1 VAGTSASAAASV
13 YDEAHD
19 DVRPEDDDWSTI
31 SVVGGRAARRL
42 DRPSA
47 AQGPAVESARA
58 FVSSLSDRRSGA
70 ATSAGPAGRAAGE
83 VEGVKEHK
91 GQRAAGLQVV
101 RAAGLGGVVRTA
113 RGRGAE
119 AVASTRVLP
128 VLAGLRELLPGG
140 GLRRGATVA
149 VHTSSVLLALL
160 AAASRAGS
168 WCAVVGL
175 PALSPIA
182 AAEMGIVL
190 ERLALVPHPG
200 TEWTTIVAA
209 LLDGFD
215 IVVAAPPGPIAPV
228 VAGRLAARAR
238 QRGSVLMP
246 AGSWAGADLTLAP
259 VRGVWGGIGV
269 GRGRLRFRELT
280 VQARGRGAAVAVRE
294 ATLALPEIA
303 GVLPPVNRPLPATG
317 EQPTTAKGRPT
328 AAAQGGAM
336 AAAQGEPAA
345 SGREQVAERALR
357 RAG

>member
-42 DRPSA
+42 ERPSA

-70 ATSAGPAGRAAGE
+70 ATSAGPAGPVGRAAGE
-83 VEGVKEHK
+83 VEGAKERK

-113 RGRGAE
+113 SGRGAE

-128 VLAGLRELLPGG
+128 VLAGLRDLLPGG

-160 AAASRAGS
+160 AAASKAGS

-294 ATLALPEIA
+294 ATLALPEIV
-303 GVLPPVNRPLPATG
+303 GVLPPVNRQLPAPG
-317 EQPTTAKGRPT
+317 EQTPANGEP
-328 AAAQGGAM
+328 M
-336 AAAQGEPAA
+336 AAAPGEPMAP
-345 SGREQVAERALR
+345 GREQVAERALR
-357 RAG
+357 RVG